1 MLQFGE
7 RCKWEIESVFG
18 GLTERNNIPAKKRND
33 SLQSRNSALG
43 ELN

>member
-18 GLTERNNIPAKKRND
+18 GLTERNNIPAKKKKRFT
-33 SLQSRNSALG
+33 SVPKFG
-43 ELN
+43 VG